1 MKAIKL
7 TADSRT
13 VTEVDI
19 PNTIEALWEHVGG
32 YIELALRFPN
42 GDVLY
47 VDEEGLIK
55 GGPKTF
61 QVWEDEQRIFAG
73 NGVIVGSDDEGERQP
88 CKSTVSEI
96 AKKGY
101 FTDIAGARLIAKSWG
116 I

>member
-7 TADSRT
+7 TADSMT

-19 PNTIEALWEHVGG
+19 PNTIEALWKEVGG

-47 VDEEGLIK
+47 VDEEGLLK
-55 GGPKTF
+55 EQEHF
-61 QVWEDEQRIFAG
+61 QFWPYQQRIFAG

-96 AKKGY
+96 TKLGFFGDRDNAAFWAKM
-101 FTDIAGARLIAKSWG
+101 WG